1 MKTCKTSQC
10 IQDATTAKAAIASA
24 ARLRRLL
31 LTVLV
36 LVLLVTLPAIF
47 LKQAHASL
55 LGLAVLPLVLGG
67 MLSFTLAARRVE
79 TGVVLLADRE
89 QDLERLFLAAPNAM
103 LLVEVRSL
111 TVLRANQR
119 ISHLLGRPIAQIVGS
134 DFTGYFPPE
143 FLSNRDFLDRMG
155 RQCSLDECE
164 VVLLNAGG
172 VPTDTLVSVREENY
186 GDQSVRV
193 LGLTD
198 ITPIKKA
205 QLVLER
211 HATFD
216 DMTGL
221 MNRRTGLVMLGK
233 SMASAKRDA
242 SQLAVCFIDLD
253 DLKAA
258 NDSLGHSHGDWLIRT
273 VADVFIGVIRS
284 SDAAIRLGGDEFL
297 LMLPDCSTDECERLV
312 ARAKAQVSQRGHDRA
327 CRISF
332 SYGVVSYDPKKHASA
347 DDLMAAADCL
357 MYLAKQQKKQ
367 KVLSYA

>member
-1 MKTCKTSQC
+1 MKTSKA
-10 IQDATTAKAAIASA
+10 IQDETARTAVTFAE
-24 ARLRRLL
+24 RLRRRL
-31 LTVLV
+31 LTTVTLIA
-36 LVLLVTLPAIF
+36 LVTLPAFF
-47 LKQAHASL
+47 LKQSQAIL
-55 LGLAVLPLVLGG
+55 LGLAALPLILGG
-67 MLSFTLAARRVE
+67 ILSFTLAARRVE
-79 TGVVLLADRE
+79 TDMTALAHRE
-89 QDLERLFLAAPNAM
+89 QDLESLFLAAPNAM
-103 LLVEVRSL
+103 LLVELRSL
-111 TVLRANQR
+111 AVLRANQR
-119 ISHLLGRPIAQIVGS
+119 VSHLLGRPISQIVGS
-134 DFTGYFPPE
+134 DLTGYFLPE

-155 RQCSLDECE
+155 RQCSLDDCE
-164 VVLLNAGG
+164 VVLLNAHN
-172 VPTDTLVSVREENY
+172 VPTDTLVSVRQVNY

-205 QLVLER
+205 QLALER

-242 SQLAVCFIDLD
+242 CQLAVCFIDLD

-273 VADVFIGVIRS
+273 VADVFTGVIRS

-312 ARAKAQVSQRGHDRA
+312 ARAKAQVSQRGLDRA